1 MNNAFEGKDR
11 EKKVDEKEKRVEDII
26 KEAANLEPILE
37 EKNEQQ
43 VALCKPNMSLSDQR
57 K

>member
-11 EKKVDEKEKRVEDII
+11 EKKVEKEKRVEDIL

-37 EKNEQQ
+37 EKNE
-43 VALCKPNMSLSDQR
+43 
-57 K
+57 

>member
-11 EKKVDEKEKRVEDII
+11 EKVEKEKRVEDII

>member
-11 EKKVDEKEKRVEDII
+11 EKRVEDII

-37 EKNEQQ
+37 GKN
-43 VALCKPNMSLSDQR
+43 DQ
-57 K
+57 